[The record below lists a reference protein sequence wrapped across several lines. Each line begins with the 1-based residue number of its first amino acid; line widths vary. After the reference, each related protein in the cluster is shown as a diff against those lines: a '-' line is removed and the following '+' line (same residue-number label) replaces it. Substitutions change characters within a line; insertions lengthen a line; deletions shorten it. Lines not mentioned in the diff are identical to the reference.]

1 MLRELQMRKTS
12 FNLFDGIGSW
22 KRRPI
27 RAGRKTYM
35 PSSKRWGK
43 ITVTKMPVPSG
54 KITTT
59 KIMQGLEK
67 SEAEQCQ
74 DKTGPE
80 VESLEEKTAMQSQ
93 SQSD

>member
-1 MLRELQMRKTS
+1 VVGGER
-12 FNLFDGIGSW
+12 I
-22 KRRPI
+22 
-27 RAGRKTYM
+27 
-35 PSSKRWGK
+35 
-43 ITVTKMPVPSG
+43 MPVPSG

-80 VESLEEKTAMQSQ
+80 VESLAEKTAMQNQ

>member
-1 MLRELQMRKTS
+1 MVRGETMLVNAKLVSDVSDLIMGGGNS
-12 FNLFDGIGSW
+12 FEVAIEIIKLVKQYDKDN
-22 KRRPI
+22 P
-27 RAGRKTYM
+27 
-35 PSSKRWGK
+35 
-43 ITVTKMPVPSG
+43 MPVPNG

-80 VESLEEKTAMQSQ
+80 VKDLEEKIAIQSQ

>member
-1 MLRELQMRKTS
+1 
-12 FNLFDGIGSW
+12 
-22 KRRPI
+22 
-27 RAGRKTYM
+27 
-35 PSSKRWGK
+35 
-43 ITVTKMPVPSG
+43 MPVPNG

-59 KIMQGLEK
+59 KIMQGLQK

-80 VESLEEKTAMQSQ
+80 AESLEEKTAMQNQ